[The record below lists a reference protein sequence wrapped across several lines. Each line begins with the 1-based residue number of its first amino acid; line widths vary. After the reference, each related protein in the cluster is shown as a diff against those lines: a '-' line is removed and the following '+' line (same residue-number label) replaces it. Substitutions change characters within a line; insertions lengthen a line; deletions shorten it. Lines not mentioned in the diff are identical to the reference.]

1 MVYLTYIVLI
11 SLFSIIYNPEIPK
24 NLYLVFKVDR
34 KYIAGLFA
42 SLGISALANKIDY
55 ILYWNLKMIIKWKFS
70 ILFAIIM
77 ILISLWLFDE
87 KEQKDL

>member
-1 MVYLTYIVLI
+1 MIYLIYIILI
-11 SLFSIIYNPEIPK
+11 SVFTIIYNPKIPK
-24 NLYLVFKVDR
+24 YIYLVLKVDR

-55 ILYWNLKMIIKWKFS
+55 ILYWNLEMIIKWKFS

-87 KEQKDL
+87 KE